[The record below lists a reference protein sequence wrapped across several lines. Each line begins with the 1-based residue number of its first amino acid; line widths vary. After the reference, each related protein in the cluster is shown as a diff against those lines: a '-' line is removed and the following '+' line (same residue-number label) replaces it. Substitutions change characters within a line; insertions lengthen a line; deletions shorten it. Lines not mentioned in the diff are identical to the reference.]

1 MRGYRLRAE
10 LLGPME
16 YPAAAAKR
24 RGAQH
29 RTATEKGLV
38 TGEFV
43 LDRVANELALVREA
57 HFL

>member
-29 RTATEKGLV
+29 RTATGK
-38 TGEFV
+38 
-43 LDRVANELALVREA
+43 A
-57 HFL
+57 